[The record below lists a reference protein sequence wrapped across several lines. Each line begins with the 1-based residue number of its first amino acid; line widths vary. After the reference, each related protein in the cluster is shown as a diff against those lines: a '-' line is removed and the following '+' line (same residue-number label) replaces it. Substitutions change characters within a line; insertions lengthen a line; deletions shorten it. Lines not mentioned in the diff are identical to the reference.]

1 MYSLVNEITV
11 LGTKG
16 TKGAEGGTSAFL
28 IDARNVLDAGNLL
41 RPMKEAVAE
50 IETIWLTHSHLDHIV
65 DIAYILD
72 SYFPQRKKPLRL
84 RGLPATL
91 KAIQQHYLNDIIWP
105 DFSKIKLLESEEMA
119 LTYEPI
125 IVGEVYPLDEKS
137 SVEAFATD
145 HTVESCG
152 YMINRGKS
160 SVLITADTYELD
172 SAVDLAANSNTIT
185 ALVIECSFP
194 SSMDVLAKESKHLTP
209 ELLFRGLKPLQERGL
224 LLYINHIK
232 PLYEKTVR
240 AEIEAKKG
248 AWKVKIL
255 EDGEK
260 IHF

>member
-1 MYSLVNEITV
+1 MANEITA
-11 LGTKG
+11 LGTNG

-28 IDARNVLDAGNLL
+28 IDAHNVIDAGNLL

-72 SYFPQRKKPLRL
+72 SYFSQRKKPLRL

-91 KAIQQHYLNDIIWP
+91 KAIEQHYLNDVIWP
-105 DFSKIKLLESEEMA
+105 DFSKIKLVESEEMA
-119 LTYEPI
+119 LVYEPI
-125 IVGEVYPLDEKS
+125 TVGEVYPLDQKS
-137 SVEAFATD
+137 SIEAFATD

-152 YMINRGKS
+152 YIINRGKS
-160 SVLITADTYELD
+160 SVLITADTYELR
-172 SAVDLAANSNTIT
+172 SAVDLAINNNAIT

-209 ELLFRGLKPLQERGL
+209 ELLFKGLKPLRKSGL
-224 LLYINHIK
+224 HLYVNHIK

-240 AEIEAKKG
+240 TEIEAKKG
-248 AWKVKIL
+248 AWRVKIL

-260 IHF
+260 IRF